1 MMNEIHQAYSALGL
15 EPGATFEAIKRR
27 YRKLVLVWH
36 PDRMTNVD
44 AKREVEEELKKINL
58 MFERLKKHFDS
69 DHESGP
75 SCRCQA
81 AAAGPPPN
89 NNQNQS
95 GGSQQSYRSTGPSK
109 AERRRREEEET
120 RRRTAERERRQAQ
133 EQAARRAAEAARKA
147 EANKQAAEEAVN
159 SEEVRKQ
166 EELRWRCS
174 AAVAVV
180 FAGLILYCWLGC
192 AVRDAGRAIGKQWE
206 EFQQQFKPK
215 PKLIEPLTPYR
226 VPKTPIPDYRN
237 PFAPPAPPPDDQ
249 AGQSHK
255 KHTSPL
261 LERHPSINNRTRDP
275 YFYDLNR
282 R

>member
-15 EPGATFEAIKRR
+15 EPGAPFEAIKRR

-69 DHESGP
+69 DHKSGP

-89 NNQNQS
+89 NNQNRS
-95 GGSQQSYRSTGPSK
+95 TGSQQSNRSSGPSD

-120 RRRTAERERRQAQ
+120 RRRTAERAQ
-133 EQAARRAAEAARKA
+133 EEAARRAAEASRRA
-147 EANKQAAEEAVN
+147 EENRRAAEEAVN

-166 EELRWRCS
+166 ENLRWKCS
-174 AAVAVV
+174 AAVAVI

-192 AVRDAGRAIGKQWE
+192 AVRDAGRAIGKQWDQ
-206 EFQQQFKPK
+206 FQEQLKPK
-215 PKLIEPLTPYR
+215 PAPKKPIIPYYKREAPSRPLYPS
-226 VPKTPIPDYRN
+226 
-237 PFAPPAPPPDDQ
+237 PFAPPAPPPYERRP
-249 AGQSHK
+249 
-255 KHTSPL
+255 SPHGYPFL
-261 LERHPSINNRTRDP
+261 
-275 YFYDLNR
+275 Y
-282 R
+282 